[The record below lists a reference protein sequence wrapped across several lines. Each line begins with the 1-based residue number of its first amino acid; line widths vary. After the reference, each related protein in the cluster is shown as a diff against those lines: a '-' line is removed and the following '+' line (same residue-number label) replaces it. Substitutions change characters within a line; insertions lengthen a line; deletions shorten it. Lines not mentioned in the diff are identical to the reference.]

1 MTMCGSCSGSGK
13 VTCPGGGGKGNKT
26 RITMNGD
33 VETLPCLVCSGN
45 KRVRCNICQGTGQ
58 IGAPSGGGT
67 SAPRKWKS
75 NEDVLAGRWNTKG
88 GWFEFTKD
96 GDGYSYTEYGAVG
109 KTGSG
114 TASISGQTVTMNGT
128 NVFGTS
134 TLKLELDG
142 DTLLGSMKVMGLP
155 VPVVL
160 TRA

>member
-1 MTMCGSCSGSGK
+1 MCSEPRYRWCSPVAEALPRAHHHDSRTVSSGEGIMTMCGSCSGSGK

-75 NEDVLAGRWNTKG
+75 NEDVLAGRWNTK
-88 GWFEFTKD
+88 
-96 GDGYSYTEYGAVG
+96 
-109 KTGSG
+109 
-114 TASISGQTVTMNGT
+114 
-128 NVFGTS
+128 
-134 TLKLELDG
+134 
-142 DTLLGSMKVMGLP
+142 
-155 VPVVL
+155 
-160 TRA
+160 